1 MTRARSLKK
10 IIRTRAAKTG
20 ESYTTARRHVL
31 AARAASVASR
41 TPTAKRPEPKPVAPA
56 PKVTTKAKGAIS
68 DDRIRELTGHGLEHW
83 FAVLDAFGAQTKGH
97 TAAADYLYSA
107 HGIPGW
113 HAQGV
118 TVAYERARGLRA
130 VNQRCDGNYQ
140 VTVSKVVPVTVR
152 ELVGVIADR
161 RRRSQWLKEAD
172 PALVE
177 ALSTAL
183 DGPGGKPF
191 TIKDDNNARFRYR
204 QGGGVVE
211 LRLTGRPGRKTSIVA
226 DSSKLARASDVD
238 ARRTA
243 WRIVL
248 DELHRCLSA

>member
-20 ESYTTARRHVL
+20 ESYTAARRHIL
-31 AARAASVASR
+31 AARAASASR
-41 TPTAKRPEPKPVAPA
+41 TPAPEKAAAATPKTAKS
-56 PKVTTKAKGAIS
+56 KGAVS
-68 DDRIRELTGHGLEHW
+68 DERIRELTGHGLEHW
-83 FAVLDAFGAQTKGH
+83 FAVLDAFGAKTKGH
-97 TAAADYLYSA
+97 TAAADHLYSA
-107 HGIPGW
+107 HGVPGW

-152 ELVGVIADR
+152 ELVGVITDR
-161 RRRSQWLKEAD
+161 RRRARWLKEAD
-172 PALVE
+172 PALVD

-183 DGPGGKPF
+183 DAPGGKAF

-204 QGGGVVE
+204 QNGGVVE

-226 DSSKLARASDVD
+226 DSSKLARPSDVE

-243 WRIVL
+243 WRSVL
-248 DELHRCLSA
+248 EELHRFLSA

>member
-20 ESYTTARRHVL
+20 ESYTSARRHVL
-31 AARAASVASR
+31 AARAASASGKPSVR
-41 TPTAKRPEPKPVAPA
+41 PPDKPTAAAAKTAKS
-56 PKVTTKAKGAIS
+56 KGAVS
-68 DDRIRELTGHGLEHW
+68 DERIRELTGHGLDHW
-83 FAVLDAFGAQTKGH
+83 FAVLDAFGAKTKGH
-97 TAAADYLYSA
+97 TAAADHLYSA
-107 HGIPGW
+107 HGVPGW

-152 ELVGVIADR
+152 ELVGAITDR
-161 RRRSQWLKEAD
+161 RRRTQWLREAD

-183 DGPGGKPF
+183 DGPGNKPF
-191 TIKDDNNARFRYR
+191 TIKDNNNARFRYR
-204 QGGGVVE
+204 QNGGVVE

-226 DSSKLARASDVD
+226 DSSKLAAASDVD

-243 WRIVL
+243 WRTVL
-248 DELHRCLSA
+248 EQLHRYLSA

>member
-31 AARAASVASR
+31 AARAAFVASR
-41 TPTAKRPEPKPVAPA
+41 TPPAA
-56 PKVTTKAKGAIS
+56 PKTKAKGAVS
-68 DDRIRELTGHGLEHW
+68 DERIRELTGRGLEHW
-83 FAVLDAFGAQTKGH
+83 FAVLDAFGAKTKGH
-97 TAAADYLYSA
+97 TAAADHLYSA
-107 HGIPGW
+107 HGVPGW

-130 VNQRCDGNYQ
+130 VNQRCDGNYH

-161 RRRSQWLKEAD
+161 RRRAQWLKAAD
-172 PALVE
+172 RALVE
-177 ALSTAL
+177 ALSSAL
-183 DGPGGKPF
+183 DGPGGKAF
-191 TIKDDNNARFRYR
+191 TIKDDNNARLRYR
-204 QGGGVVE
+204 QNGGVVE

-226 DSSKLARASDVD
+226 DSSKLTRASDVE

-243 WRIVL
+243 WRSVL
-248 DELHRCLSA
+248 EELHRYLSA